1 MIADRNKQANEA
13 MNDDI
18 LLSYEEPVYEH
29 IGPELS
35 DESLSELRSLCSIK
49 QSSNQANEAQNL
61 QHLLACYAK
70 LATSLYRLEQDHHS
84 GQEIHIENGEIFE
97 HFSRT
102 YAQPLVQ
109 AQVAQYFYLY
119 LQSQLQQMKNE
130 TRLGTLIL
138 RFDEAFY
145 LFSALDELLQD
156 TDCNQ
161 YFDQAFHSQASFLEW
176 KDFIVTIAQ
185 QSQLA

>member
-1 MIADRNKQANEA
+1 
-13 MNDDI
+13 
-18 LLSYEEPVYEH
+18 
-29 IGPELS
+29 
-35 DESLSELRSLCSIK
+35 
-49 QSSNQANEAQNL
+49 
-61 QHLLACYAK
+61 
-70 LATSLYRLEQDHHS
+70 
-84 GQEIHIENGEIFE
+84 
-97 HFSRT
+97 
-102 YAQPLVQ
+102 
-109 AQVAQYFYLY
+109 
-119 LQSQLQQMKNE
+119 
-130 TRLGTLIL
+130 LIL